1 MRPEP
6 KGDMRLLLLTTLLIG
21 IGFIVN
27 AQQTAPDPRYK
38 LVRGNSMVQSKNY
51 YLLTLLQQDSV
62 VRQLLE
68 RDTVLAA
75 MATDKVTKLAKAG
88 KECTDDLSCYAA
100 RMEFSEKEISE
111 VSARLNAL
119 YNKNN
124 ALGRLVQK
132 QLIASGTYILY
143 KNSTPAELLVKAWEQ
158 DARGINFAI
167 GVYAE
172 GKKPHYPLID
182 SISFNIN
189 DKRYGYLLYTA
200 TYTVASECA
209 ATRLFFLPSL
219 TTALHFLE
227 INEREQ
233 AADYEPMTETVNKAA
248 FNRVKTI
255 KWEAYP
261 YTLILVP
268 GAGPEEPQTPLSA
281 EGMLRCRLAAVQYK
295 KGVAPFVMVSGGK
308 VHPYKTTWCEAVEM
322 KKFLVEKLNIPE
334 NAIIV
339 EPHARHTTTN
349 LRNCVRLIYRYGM
362 PFTKACITTTSRG
375 QSMMITNSLA
385 ARCLKELNE
394 VPFQNGKRLSE
405 TEAEFYPAIDALQI
419 NPTEPLD
426 P

>member
-1 MRPEP
+1 MRIFV
-6 KGDMRLLLLTTLLIG
+6 LATLLIG
-21 IGFIVN
+21 IGIIVN
-27 AQQTAPDPRYK
+27 GQPAAPDPHYR
-38 LVRGNSMVQSKNY
+38 LIRGNSIVQSKNY
-51 YLLTLLQQDSV
+51 YLLTLLQQDTA
-62 VRQLLE
+62 VRKILE
-68 RDTVLAA
+68 HDTALAA
-75 MATDKVTKLAKAG
+75 LATNKLAGLSTAG
-88 KECTDDLSCYAA
+88 KDCTGDLSCYAG

-111 VSARLNAL
+111 VSARLTAL
-119 YNKNN
+119 YNNNN

-132 QLIASGTYILY
+132 HLIASGAYILF

-158 DARGINFAI
+158 DARGINFTI

-172 GKKPHYPLID
+172 GKKPNYPFID
-182 SISFNIN
+182 SISFNVY
-189 DKRYGYLLYTA
+189 DKRYPSLLYTT

-209 ATRLFFLPSL
+209 NARLFFVPSL
-219 TTALHFLE
+219 TCALRYLE

-248 FNRVKTI
+248 YKRIKTI
-255 KWEAYP
+255 KWASYP
-261 YTLILVP
+261 YSVILVP
-268 GAGPEEPQTPLSA
+268 GAGPEDPKTPLSA

-295 KGVAPFVMVSGGK
+295 KGAAPFVVVSGGK

-322 KKFLVEKLNIPE
+322 KKFLIEKLNIPE

-362 PFTKACITTTSRG
+362 PFNKACITTTSGG

-394 VPFQNGKRLSE
+394 VPFQNGKRLTE
-405 TEAEFYPAIDALQI
+405 TEAEFYPAIDALHI
-419 NPTEPLD
+419 NPSEPLD

>member
-1 MRPEP
+1 MRI
-6 KGDMRLLLLTTLLIG
+6 LVLATLLIG
-21 IGFIVN
+21 IGYIVN
-27 AQQTAPDPRYK
+27 GQPAAPDPHYK
-38 LVRGNSMVQSKNY
+38 LIRGNSFVQTKNY

-75 MATDKVTKLAKAG
+75 IATNKLSGLSKAG
-88 KECTDDLSCYAA
+88 QECTGNLSCYAE
-100 RMEFSEKEISE
+100 RMEFSEKEISDI
-111 VSARLNAL
+111 SARLMVL
-119 YNKNN
+119 YNNSN

-132 QLIASGTYILY
+132 HLIASGAYVLY

-172 GKKPHYPLID
+172 GKKPNYPLID
-182 SISFNIN
+182 SISFNVN
-189 DKRYGYLLYTA
+189 DKRYGSLLYTS

-209 ATRLFFLPSL
+209 NVRLFFVPSL
-219 TTALHFLE
+219 TCALRYLE

-233 AADYEPMTETVNKAA
+233 AADYEPMAETVNKAA
-248 FNRVKTI
+248 YNRVKTI
-255 KWEAYP
+255 KWDAYP
-261 YTLILVP
+261 YAVILVP
-268 GAGPEEPQTPLSA
+268 GAGPEDLQTPLSA

-295 KGVAPFVMVSGGK
+295 KGAAPFVMVSGGK

-322 KKFLVEKLNIPE
+322 KKFLIEKLNIPE
-334 NAIIV
+334 NAIII

-362 PFTKACITTTSRG
+362 PFNKACITTTSVG
-375 QSMMITNSLA
+375 QSMMITNTLA

-394 VPFQNGKRLSE
+394 VPFQNGKRLTE